1 MSYILDALRKS
12 EQQRR
17 PGATSRPSG
26 AVHDISRPLPDG
38 GWLILIGLVL
48 LLGLLAAA
56 FFFWRST
63 VSKVATI
70 APTPVAAAPASS
82 VAVPIP
88 AAPSTEKTM
97 PVLSQ
102 TPLNTVKNETPVR
115 DLADEAQVPMAPK
128 PKLKPKSKLQS
139 NTKPAP
145 SPLKHTITAK
155 AVPQKT
161 ESATTVAT
169 DNTPLLQKMPQ
180 EFQNA
185 LPPIAVTIHVYSQ
198 DASQRILFINN
209 REYHV
214 GDRIEGG
221 VRVEEIVADGTVLSF
236 RSERFKIARPR

>member
-17 PGATSRPSG
+17 PGAASRPSG

-38 GWLILIGLVL
+38 GWLLLIGFIL

-63 VSKVATI
+63 VSNVSALAP
-70 APTPVAAAPASS
+70 APTTAAPPSAAAP
-82 VAVPIP
+82 VPI
-88 AAPSTEKTM
+88 AAGAEKT
-97 PVLSQ
+97 PSVSPQ
-102 TPLNTVKNETPVR
+102 TPLNTAKNEAPVR
-115 DLADEAQVPMAPK
+115 DLADEAQVPMTPKPTMKPAPK
-128 PKLKPKSKLQS
+128 FKS
-139 NTKPAP
+139 NIKPAP
-145 SPLKHTITAK
+145 SKKVTTSMTK
-155 AVPQKT
+155 PQKT
-161 ESATTVAT
+161 ENAITLPA

-185 LPPIAVTIHVYSQ
+185 LPPLAVTIHVYSQ

-236 RSERFKIARPR
+236 RGERFKIARPR